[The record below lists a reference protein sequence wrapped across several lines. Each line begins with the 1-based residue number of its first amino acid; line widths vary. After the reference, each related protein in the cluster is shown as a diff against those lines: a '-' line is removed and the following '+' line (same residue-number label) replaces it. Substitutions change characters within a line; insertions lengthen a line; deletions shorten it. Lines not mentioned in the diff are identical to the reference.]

1 MAENNQKKIILLI
14 VLAFLVRLI
23 FIYPQYSGDIK
34 NHIAWG
40 QSVVEQGTDNFYNR
54 SFSGFN
60 DANYPPLTILLFGV
74 SYFVYQLKIL
84 SITFLNQSLSI
95 FPSFIIPY
103 IQTTN
108 FEALF
113 FKLPAILADLGI
125 GWLLYKLTKN
135 KIIASLYLFN
145 PAVIYIST
153 VWGQIESIPIFFL
166 LLALFLIKNKK
177 FTLSHLA
184 FLTAILTKQTA
195 LWLTPVFLIIWFK
208 NQTKKQ
214 FILGLFLQLLAFVL
228 IYLPFTSPVNA
239 ITSYLATLSGSSVVV
254 SDAAW
259 NLWFFITS
267 PQTQDFAPFL
277 GLTFRLW
284 SIILL
289 VGVYSI
295 ISFKLFKKTDINQIT
310 LSLFLLSLVA
320 FFIQTRVHE
329 RHLFP
334 TLVFML
340 LLSIKNKNLLF
351 LSYIALS
358 GYHML
363 NLYYSLGLPFL

>member
-14 VLAFLVRLI
+14 ILAFLVRLI

-40 QSVVEQGTDNFYNR
+40 QSVVEQGTANFYER
-54 SFSGFN
+54 DFPGFN
-60 DANYPPLTILLFGV
+60 DANYPPLIILFFAI
-74 SYFVYQLKIL
+74 SYFLFQSTVHIFTL
-84 SITFLNQSLSI
+84 LNQSITI
-95 FPSFIIPY
+95 FPSFLIPFT
-103 IQTTN
+103 QTLN
-108 FEALF
+108 FQAAFL
-113 FKLPAILADLGI
+113 KLSPILADLGI
-125 GWLLYKLTKN
+125 GWLLYRFTRSKL
-135 KIIASLYLFN
+135 IASFYLFN

-177 FTLSHLA
+177 LTLSHLA
-184 FLTAILTKQTA
+184 FLAAILTKQTA
-195 LWLTPVFLIIWFK
+195 LWLAPVFLIIWFK

-214 FILGLFLQLLAFVL
+214 FILGLFLQLLGFIL
-228 IYLPFTSPVNA
+228 IYLPFTNPTNA
-239 ITSYLATLSGSSVVV
+239 INSYFNTLSGSSVVV

-259 NLWFFITS
+259 NIWFFIAHPNT
-267 PQTQDFAPFL
+267 PDTTPFL

-295 ISFKLFKKTDINQIT
+295 TSIKLFKKTDFNQIT
-310 LSLFLLSLVA
+310 LSLFLLSLAA
-320 FFIQTRVHE
+320 FFLQTRVHE

-334 TLVFML
+334 VLVFL
-340 LLSIKNKNLLF
+340 LLLNFKNRNLLF
-351 LSYIALS
+351 LSYMALS

-363 NLYYSLGLPFL
+363 NLYYSLGLPFI